1 VEFDEGTTHEVEMHD
16 GSRIRLKK
24 LDRDYDPTNALK
36 AITAIHESKAS
47 QEVLTGILYL
57 DQDSP
62 TLVEKL
68 NVIPEPLATL
78 PQERVRPSR
87 ETLTQIMD
95 EFR

>member
-1 VEFDEGTTHEVEMHD
+1 
-16 GSRIRLKK
+16 
-24 LDRDYDPTNALK
+24 
-36 AITAIHESKAS
+36 
-47 QEVLTGILYL
+47 
-57 DQDSP
+57 
-62 TLVEKL
+62 VEKL